1 MTQLPFRSATDL
13 AAAIRRKDI
22 SGSELLECYLDR
34 IERLNPGLN
43 AVVTLDPDRARREA
57 READRR
63 TAHGDPA
70 GPLHGLPMT
79 VKDSIET
86 AGMRTTVIVL
96 SGVAFIG
103 VMPCAASMGIVS
115 STRSPS
121 TCITMPVTED
131 MFSTGRTP
139 VMSFGFTLLVCSG
152 KPFGVGWPK
161 ASCGVLPQAS
171 EAACAPAA
179 GGSFIE
185 VPSGATGFC

>member
-22 SGSELLECYLDR
+22 SSSELLECYLDR

-86 AGMRTTVIVL
+86 AGMRTTCGAPPLAGHVPQRDAESAARLRRAGAIIFGKTNVPAWAGDCQSYNDL
-96 SGVAFIG
+96 FGVTNN
-103 VMPCAASMGIVS
+103 PWDAS
-115 STRSPS
+115 
-121 TCITMPVTED
+121 
-131 MFSTGRTP
+131 RTP
-139 VMSFGFTLLVCSG
+139 G
-152 KPFGVGWPK
+152 
-161 ASCGVLPQAS
+161 
-171 EAACAPAA
+171 
-179 GGSFIE
+179 
-185 VPSGATGFC
+185 